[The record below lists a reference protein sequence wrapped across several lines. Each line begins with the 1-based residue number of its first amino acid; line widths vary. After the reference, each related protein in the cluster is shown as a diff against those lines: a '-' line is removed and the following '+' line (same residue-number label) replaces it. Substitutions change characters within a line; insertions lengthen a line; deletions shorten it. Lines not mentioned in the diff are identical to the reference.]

1 MKKLFKNVVNRG
13 GEWAVAG
20 VLAAVAAVLYF
31 CTMASCAYP
40 GECAHLMALWKGLDT
55 AAVNVHP
62 LMAAFARFLGCSNAI
77 GPLCGIVSVVAL
89 YHLTSFFVR
98 ERICGDMLSQHA
110 DTMGRLAGIVAAV
123 VFMATPAVHQSFTH
137 LSSYSFDAAWAL
149 LTASLLI
156 PYARAGKRTGWMYPV
171 LVGVFAGLGFA
182 DSPLFGLLAPLYFG
196 GVWAVSGRRG
206 GKPYG
211 AAFAFLLVAIVTVF
225 AYAPNASGDF
235 TEHMRAHWTETMTWF
250 SVDGWFLVGT
260 FAVLPF
266 VVALFSSAGA
276 YNRESGLSQWIYH
289 VAMSFV
295 TILAVATPLSPSALM
310 RPYGLLP
317 VVPCALAAFTA
328 AYLVVYW
335 SLLSIAKVR
344 RNESL
349 DELPVAMKGRTLA
362 LAVLPVL
369 ALVMSITILLNLFS
383 FDRSH
388 GDFAD
393 RTAEKLIADLGDRS
407 WFITDGL
414 LDDHIRLA
422 AAKAGKELNLVCLQR
437 DLDSR
442 YLKELAALV
451 EEKGIGGDRNRE
463 LSISLSLGVLA
474 FVQDWFASD
483 PDIAKKAAIFG
494 APDLWY
500 AAGIKAVPEFLFFGA
515 DPARK
520 PDWSAWSEFDSVL
533 APPKGVKEWGSYRL
547 RQESDPIERT
557 RLWLR
562 RHVGL
567 VANDRGVW
575 LQDAGDD
582 DGAFDMYELVLGS
595 IDNDNVCAL
604 FNEFEMARA
613 EHPRA
618 ARKKHDLEK
627 TFRSIVDDRKRRYDL
642 WKLANVYG
650 YIRNPDVFVRLG
662 HVWAKSGRP
671 GEALSQI
678 RRAIDFVPTERRSSL
693 LNMMAALYASDSDVK
708 KSRATYEEVL
718 SKDAENHDALVGLM
732 RLELLEGNSARAIEY
747 LERATKAAQDDPRVA
762 VEVAMLH
769 LMKNELSEA
778 KAMLTKS
785 TDLDPANLQ
794 AWSLLAAVV
803 MQQFDAS
810 KDPEERKALL
820 KDIENHILPEMEKNS
835 KDQNDY
841 NIQST
846 RAFFLLRQGDENR
859 KAARDMFA
867 AAIKTRPDAQAAQD
881 IVLSLDISLND
892 TADAEFH
899 AREVLRRNRKAPLA
913 NYVMG
918 SLALQNGNYDEAET
932 FLRRACDTARPVVL
946 AQNDLAEVLRRTKR
960 LEEAE
965 RYARLA
971 VRTAPQLYVGWET
984 LGSILLDA
992 NGDLNEAEQ
1001 CIVKACELS
1010 KSESGREEDVRML
1023 ISLARVQIAKGDRQR
1038 ANMTIRK
1045 VRGRAK
1051 ELSEFELGEFE
1062 ELCKG
1067 VR

>member
-1 MKKLFKNVVNRG
+1 MAQFKDVGKRG
-13 GEWAVAG
+13 GEWIVAG
-20 VLAAVAAVLYF
+20 VLAAIAALLYF

-40 GECAHLMALWKGLDT
+40 GEGAHLMTLWKGLDS

-62 LMAAFARFLGCSNAI
+62 LMAIFARLFGCSNI
-77 GPLCGIVSVVAL
+77 LGPLCGIVSVVSL

-98 ERICGDMLSQHA
+98 ERIGGEMLAQYA
-110 DTMGRLAGIVAAV
+110 DSMGRMAGIVASV
-123 VFMATPAVHQSFTH
+123 VFMTTPAVHQSFTH
-137 LSSYSFDAAWAL
+137 LSSFSFDAAWAFV
-149 LTASLLI
+149 TASLLI
-156 PYARAGKRTGWMYPV
+156 PYARAGKNTGWIFIM
-171 LVGVFAGLGFA
+171 LIGVFAGLGFA
-182 DSPLFGLLAPLYFG
+182 DSPLFGLLAPFYFC
-196 GVWAVSGRRG
+196 GVWAVSGKRG

-211 AAFAFLLVAIVTVF
+211 AAFVFLLVAIVTLF
-225 AYAPNASGDF
+225 IYAPNASGNF
-235 TEHMRAHWTETMTWF
+235 TEHMRAHWSETKTWF
-250 SVDGWFLVGT
+250 SAEGWFLVGA

-266 VVALFSSAGA
+266 IVALFSSFGA
-276 YNRESGLSQWIYH
+276 YNRESGFSLWIYH

-295 TILAVATPLSPSALM
+295 TILAVATPLAPSPLM

-328 AYLVVYW
+328 AYLVTYW
-335 SLLSIAKVR
+335 WLLAVAKVR
-344 RNESL
+344 KNESL
-349 DELPVAMKGRTLA
+349 DSEPVAMKGRTLA

-369 ALVMSITILLNLFS
+369 SLVMVITVLLNLFS
-383 FDRSH
+383 FDRSR

-393 RTAEKLIADLGDRS
+393 RTAEKLIADLGDRT

-414 LDDHIRLA
+414 LDDHLRLA
-422 AAKAGKELNLVCLQR
+422 AAKTGKELNLVCLQR
-437 DLDSR
+437 DLDER
-442 YLKELAALV
+442 YLGELAKLV
-451 EEKGIGGDRNRE
+451 EAKGIGGDKNRE

-474 FVQDWFASD
+474 FVQDWFAAD
-483 PDIAKKAAIFG
+483 PDIAKKAAIVG

-515 DPARK
+515 DPERK
-520 PDWSAWSEFDSVL
+520 PDWSAWDEFDKVL
-533 APPKGVKEWGSYRL
+533 APPKGVNEWGSYQL
-547 RQESDPIERT
+547 KENDPIELV
-557 RLWLR
+557 RLRLR

-582 DGAFDMYELVLGS
+582 DGAFNMYELILNS
-595 IDNDNVCAL
+595 IDKDNVCAL

-613 EHPRA
+613 GHPKA
-618 ARKKHDLEK
+618 ARKKHDIEK
-627 TFRSIVDDRKRRYDL
+627 LFKSIVEDKGRRYVL

-650 YIRNPDVFVRLG
+650 YIRNPEIFVRLG
-662 HVWAKSGRP
+662 YAWARSGRP
-671 GEALSQI
+671 GEALNQI

-718 SKDAENHDALVGLM
+718 SKDSENHDALVGLM

-762 VEVAMLH
+762 IEVAMLH
-769 LMKNELSEA
+769 LMKNELAEA
-778 KAMLTKS
+778 KAMLTRS

-794 AWSLLAAVV
+794 AWSLLAAVSL
-803 MQQFDAS
+803 QQFDAS
-810 KDPEERKALL
+810 KDPAERAELL
-820 KDIENHILPEMEKNS
+820 KAVENVILPEMEKNAN
-835 KDQNDY
+835 DANDY

-846 RAFFLLRQGDENR
+846 RAFLMLRQGNEKR

-867 AAIKTRPDAQAAQD
+867 AAIKTRPDVQATQD
-881 IVLSLDISLND
+881 IVLGLDISLND
-892 TADAEFH
+892 TTDAEFH
-899 AREVLRRNRKAPLA
+899 AKEVLRRNRKAPLA

-918 SLALQNGNYDEAET
+918 SLALQKGKYEEAEM
-932 FLRRACDTARPVVL
+932 FLRRACDTTRPVVL

-971 VRTAPQLYVGWET
+971 VRTAPELYVAWET

-1010 KSESGREEDVRML
+1010 KSESGKEEDVRML

-1045 VRGRAK
+1045 VKGRVK
-1051 ELSEFELGEFE
+1051 ELSEFERGEFE
-1062 ELCKG
+1062 ELSKS

>member
-1 MKKLFKNVVNRG
+1 MTQFKDVGKRG
-13 GEWAVAG
+13 GEWIVAG
-20 VLAAVAAVLYF
+20 ALGAVAALLYF

-40 GECAHLMALWKGLDT
+40 GEGAHLMTLWKGLDS

-62 LMAAFARFLGCSNAI
+62 LMAIFARLFGCSNVL
-77 GPLCGIVSVVAL
+77 GPLCGIVSVVTL

-98 ERICGDMLSQHA
+98 ERIGGEMLAQYA
-110 DTMGRLAGIVAAV
+110 DSMGRMAGIVASV
-123 VFMATPAVHQSFTH
+123 VFMATPAVHQSFVH
-137 LSSYSFDAAWAL
+137 LSSFSFDAAWAFI
-149 LTASLLI
+149 TASLLI
-156 PYARAGKRTGWMYPV
+156 PYARAGKNTGWIYP
-171 LVGVFAGLGFA
+171 LLIGVFAGLGFA

-196 GVWAVSGRRG
+196 GVWAVSGKRG

-211 AAFAFLLVAIVTVF
+211 AAFVFLLIAIVTLF
-225 AYAPNASGDF
+225 IYAPSASGNF
-235 TEHMRAHWTETMTWF
+235 TEHMRAHWNETKMWF
-250 SVDGWFLVGT
+250 SAEGWFLVGA

-266 VVALFSSAGA
+266 IVALFSSFGA
-276 YNRESGLSQWIYH
+276 YNRESGFSQWIYH

-295 TILAVATPLSPSALM
+295 TILAVATPLAPSPLM

-328 AYLVVYW
+328 AYLVTYW
-335 SLLSIAKVR
+335 WLLAVAKVR
-344 RNESL
+344 KNESL
-349 DELPVAMKGRTLA
+349 DAEPVAMKGRTLA

-369 ALVMSITILLNLFS
+369 SLVMVITVLLDLFA
-383 FDRSH
+383 FDSSR

-393 RTAEKLIADLGDRS
+393 RTAEKLIADLGDRT

-414 LDDHIRLA
+414 LDDHLRLA
-422 AAKAGKELNLVCLQR
+422 AAKTGKELNLVCLQR
-437 DLDSR
+437 DLDER
-442 YLKELAALV
+442 YLGELAKLV
-451 EEKGIGGDRNRE
+451 EEKGIGGDKNRE

-474 FVQDWFASD
+474 FVQDWFAAD

-500 AAGIKAVPEFLFFGA
+500 AAGITAVPEFLFFGA
-515 DPARK
+515 DPERK
-520 PDWSAWSEFDSVL
+520 PDWSAWDEFDKVL
-533 APPKGVKEWGSYRL
+533 APPKGAKEWGSYRL
-547 RQESDPIERT
+547 WKENDPIELA
-557 RLWLR
+557 RLRLR

-582 DGAFDMYELVLGS
+582 DGAFNMYELVLNS
-595 IDNDNVCAL
+595 IDRDNVCAL

-613 EHPRA
+613 DHPKA
-618 ARKKHDLEK
+618 ARRKHDIEK
-627 TFRSIVDDRKRRYDL
+627 AFKAIVEDKGRRYVL

-650 YIRNPDVFVRLG
+650 YIRNPEIFVRLG
-662 HVWAKSGRP
+662 YAWARSGRP
-671 GEALSQI
+671 GEALNQI

-718 SKDAENHDALVGLM
+718 SKDSENHDALVGLM

-762 VEVAMLH
+762 IEVAMLH
-769 LMKNELSEA
+769 LMKNELAEA
-778 KAMLTKS
+778 KAMLTRS

-794 AWSLLAAVV
+794 AWSLLAAVSL
-803 MQQFDAS
+803 QQFDAS
-810 KDPEERKALL
+810 KDPAERAKLL
-820 KDIENHILPEMEKNS
+820 KTVENVILPEMEKNA
-835 KDQNDY
+835 KDANDY

-846 RAFFLLRQGDENR
+846 RAFLMLRQGNEKR

-867 AAIKTRPDAQAAQD
+867 AAIKTRPDVQATQD
-881 IVLSLDISLND
+881 IVLGLDISLND

-899 AREVLRRNRKAPLA
+899 AKEVLRRNRKAPLA

-918 SLALQNGNYDEAET
+918 SLALQKGKYEEAEMY
-932 FLRRACDTARPVVL
+932 LRRACDTAHPVVL

-971 VRTAPQLYVGWET
+971 VRTAPELYVAWET

-992 NGDLNEAEQ
+992 KGDLNEAEQ
-1001 CIVKACELS
+1001 CIVKACDLS
-1010 KSESGREEDVRML
+1010 KSESGKEEDVRML
-1023 ISLARVQIAKGDRQR
+1023 IALARVQIAKGDRQR

-1045 VRGRAK
+1045 VKGRVK
-1051 ELSEFELGEFE
+1051 ELSEFERGEFE
-1062 ELCKG
+1062 ELSKS

>member
-1 MKKLFKNVVNRG
+1 MAQFKDVGKRG
-13 GEWAVAG
+13 GEWIVAG
-20 VLAAVAAVLYF
+20 VLAAVAALLYF

-40 GECAHLMALWKGLDT
+40 GEGAHLMTLWKGLDS

-62 LMAAFARFLGCSNAI
+62 LMAVFARLFGCSNI
-77 GPLCGIVSVVAL
+77 LGPLCGIVSVVAL

-98 ERICGDMLSQHA
+98 ERIGGELLSQYA
-110 DTMGRLAGIVAAV
+110 DDMGRMAGIVASV
-123 VFMATPAVHQSFTH
+123 VFMATPAVQQSFTH
-137 LSSYSFDAAWAL
+137 LSSFSFDAAWAL
-149 LTASLLI
+149 VTASFLI
-156 PYARAGKRTGWMYPV
+156 PYARAGKKTGWIYPV
-171 LVGVFAGLGFA
+171 LIGIFAGLGFA
-182 DSPLFGLLAPLYFG
+182 DSPLFGLLAPFYFCG
-196 GVWAVSGRRG
+196 GKRG

-211 AAFAFLLVAIVTVF
+211 AAFVFLLIAIVTLF
-225 AYAPNASGDF
+225 IYAPNASGNF
-235 TEHMRAHWTETMTWF
+235 TEHMRAHWSETKTWF
-250 SVDGWFLVGT
+250 SAEGWFLVGA

-266 VVALFSSAGA
+266 IVALFSSFSA
-276 YNRESGLSQWIYH
+276 YNSESGLSQWIYH
-289 VAMSFV
+289 IAMSFV
-295 TILAVATPLSPSALM
+295 TILAVATPLSPSSLM

-317 VVPCALAAFTA
+317 VVPCALAAFTT
-328 AYLVVYW
+328 AYLVTYW
-335 SLLSIAKVR
+335 WLLAVAKVR
-344 RNESL
+344 KNESL
-349 DELPVAMKGRTLA
+349 DEVPVAMKGRTLA

-369 ALVMSITILLNLFS
+369 SLVMVITVLLNLFS
-383 FDRSH
+383 FDSSR

-393 RTAEKLIADLGDRS
+393 RTAEKLIADLGDRT

-414 LDDHIRLA
+414 LDDHLRLA
-422 AAKAGKELNLVCLQR
+422 AAKTGRELNLVCLQR
-437 DLDSR
+437 DLDER
-442 YLKELAALV
+442 YLGELAKLV
-451 EEKGIGGDRNRE
+451 EEKGIGGDKSRE

-474 FVQDWFASD
+474 FVQDWFAAD

-520 PDWSAWSEFDSVL
+520 PDWSAWDEFDKVL
-533 APPKGVKEWGSYRL
+533 APPKGVKEWGSYQLKENDPVELVRL
-547 RQESDPIERT
+547 R
-557 RLWLR
+557 LR

-582 DGAFDMYELVLGS
+582 DGAFNMYELVLNS
-595 IDNDNVCAL
+595 IDRDNVCAL

-613 EHPRA
+613 DHPKA
-618 ARKKHDLEK
+618 SRKKHDIEK
-627 TFRSIVDDRKRRYDL
+627 AFKSIVEDKGRRYVL

-650 YIRNPDVFVRLG
+650 YIRNPEIFVRLG
-662 HVWAKSGRP
+662 YAWAKSGRP
-671 GEALSQI
+671 GEALNQI

-718 SKDAENHDALVGLM
+718 AKDSENHDALVGLM

-762 VEVAMLH
+762 IEVAMLH
-769 LMKNELSEA
+769 LMKNELAEA
-778 KAMLTKS
+778 KTMLTRS

-794 AWSLLAAVV
+794 AWSLLAAVSL
-803 MQQFDAS
+803 QQFDAS
-810 KDPEERKALL
+810 KDPAERAALL
-820 KDIENHILPEMEKNS
+820 KTVENVILPEMEKNA
-835 KDQNDY
+835 KDTNDY

-846 RAFFLLRQGDENR
+846 RAFLMLRQGNEKR

-867 AAIKTRPDAQAAQD
+867 AAIKTRPDVQATQD
-881 IVLSLDISLND
+881 IVLGLDISLND

-899 AREVLRRNRKAPLA
+899 AKEVLRRNRKAPLA

-918 SLALQNGNYDEAET
+918 SLALQKGKYEEAET
-932 FLRRACDTARPVVL
+932 FLRRACDTTRPVVL

-960 LEEAE
+960 FEEAE

-971 VRTAPQLYVGWET
+971 VRTAPELYVAWET

-1010 KSESGREEDVRML
+1010 KSESGKEEDVRML

-1045 VRGRAK
+1045 VKGRVK
-1051 ELSEFELGEFE
+1051 ELSEFERGEFE
-1062 ELCKG
+1062 ELSNS

>member
-1 MKKLFKNVVNRG
+1 MAGFKNADTRRIDWLIALALG
-13 GEWAVAG
+13 G
-20 VLAAVAAVLYF
+20 VAAVLYF

-40 GECAHLMALWKGLDT
+40 GEGAHLMTLWKGLDS
-55 AAVNVHP
+55 AAVNTHP
-62 LMAAFARFLGCSNAI
+62 LMAIFARLFGCSNI
-77 GPLCGIVSVVAL
+77 LGPLCGIVSVLAM

-98 ERICGDMLSQHA
+98 ERIGGEMLLQYA
-110 DTMGRLAGIVAAV
+110 DGTARMAGIVAAV

-137 LSSYSFDAAWAL
+137 LSSFSFDAAWAL
-149 LTASLLI
+149 VTASLLI
-156 PYARAGKRTGWMYPV
+156 PYARAGRRTGWIC
-171 LVGVFAGLGFA
+171 LLLIGVFAGLGFA
-182 DSPLFGLLAPLYFG
+182 DSPLFGLLAPVYFCC
-196 GVWAVSGRRG
+196 VWAVSGKRG

-211 AAFAFLLVAIVTVF
+211 AAFMFLLVAIVTLFV
-225 AYAPNASGDF
+225 YAPGASGDF
-235 TEHMRAHWTETMTWF
+235 TEHMRTHWSEAKTWLT
-250 SVDGWFLVGT
+250 VDGWFLVGA

-266 VVALFSSAGA
+266 LVALLSSHVA
-276 YNRESGLSQWIYH
+276 YNRESGFSQWIYH

-295 TILAVATPLSPSALM
+295 AILAVSTPLAPSPLM

-317 VVPCALAAFTA
+317 VVPCAFAAFTV
-328 AYLVVYW
+328 AYLVTYW
-335 SLLSIAKVR
+335 WLLAVAKVR
-344 RNESL
+344 KNESL
-349 DELPVAMKGRTLA
+349 DAEPVAMKGRTLA

-369 ALVMSITILLNLFS
+369 SLVMVITVLLNLFS
-383 FDRSH
+383 FDRSR

-393 RTAEKLIADLGDRS
+393 RTAEKLIADLGDRT

-414 LDDHIRLA
+414 LDDHLRLA
-422 AAKAGKELNLVCLQR
+422 AAKAGRELNLVCLQR
-437 DLDSR
+437 DLDER
-442 YLKELAALV
+442 YLHELAKLV
-451 EEKGIGGDRNRE
+451 EEKGVGGEKNKE

-474 FVQDWFASD
+474 FVQDWFAAD

-515 DPARK
+515 DPERK
-520 PDWSAWSEFDSVL
+520 PDWSAWNEFDKVL
-533 APPKGVKEWGSYRL
+533 APPKGVKNWGSYRL
-547 RQESDPIERT
+547 WKESDPIEMA
-557 RLWLR
+557 RLRLR

-582 DGAFDMYELVLGS
+582 DGAFEMYELVLNS
-595 IDNDNVCAL
+595 IDSDNVCAL

-613 EHPRA
+613 GHPKAER
-618 ARKKHDLEK
+618 RKHDIEK
-627 TFRSIVDDRKRRYDL
+627 AFKAIVEDKSRRYVL

-650 YIRNPDVFVRLG
+650 YIRNPEIFVRLG
-662 HVWAKSGRP
+662 YSWAKSGRP
-671 GEALSQI
+671 GEALNQI

-693 LNMMAALYASDSDVK
+693 LNMMAALYASDSDME

-718 SKDAENHDALVGLM
+718 SRDAENHDALVGLM
-732 RLELLEGNSARAIEY
+732 RLELLEGNSERAIEY

-769 LMKNELSEA
+769 FMKNEFGEA
-778 KAMLTKS
+778 KALLTRA

-794 AWSLLAAVV
+794 AWSLLAAVA

-810 KDPEERKALL
+810 KDPAERAKLL
-820 KDIENHILPEMEKNS
+820 KTVENVILPEMEKNA
-835 KDQNDY
+835 KDANDY

-846 RAFFLLRQGDENR
+846 RAFLMLRQGNEKR

-867 AAIKTRPDAQAAQD
+867 AAIKSRPDVQATQD
-881 IVLSLDISLND
+881 IVLGLDISLND

-899 AREVLRRNRKAPLA
+899 AKEVLRRNRKAPLA

-918 SLALQNGNYDEAET
+918 SLALQKGKNEEAEMY
-932 FLRRACDTARPVVL
+932 LRRACETTRPVVL

-960 LEEAE
+960 FEEAE

-971 VRTAPQLYVGWET
+971 VRTAPELYVAWET
-984 LGSILLDA
+984 LGAILLDA

-1001 CIVKACELS
+1001 CIVKACDLS
-1010 KSESGREEDVRML
+1010 RSESGKEADVRML
-1023 ISLARVQIAKGDRQR
+1023 VSLARVQIAKGDRQR
-1038 ANMTIRK
+1038 ANMTLRK
-1045 VRGRAK
+1045 VKGRVK
-1051 ELSEFELGEFE
+1051 ELSDFERGEFE
-1062 ELCKG
+1062 ELSKS